1 MSTIAP
7 PGLAVASDGSSPLVI
22 GWRERVALPQLGI
35 ASLRAKID
43 TGARSS
49 SLHVDAQWRFAEGGA
64 PWVGFRI
71 HTGVRGAQVIEAQ
84 APVHDERE
92 VTDSGG
98 NRSRRLFLRT
108 PLELAGI
115 TREVE
120 INLTDRRGMLFPML
134 LGRTSLARAFVID
147 PARSFLH
154 GHGPAHGLAAHPH
167 VPGGVP

>member
-1 MSTIAP
+1 MVP
-7 PGLAVASDGSSPLVI
+7 RVVL
-22 GWRERVALPQLGI
+22 GWREWLALPALGI
-35 ASLRAKID
+35 VAIRAKVD

-49 SLHVDAQWRFAEGGA
+49 SLHVDAQWRFSEGGA

-71 HTGVRGAQVIEAQ
+71 NTGVRGVRGGQVIEAQ
-84 APVHDERE
+84 SPVHDERE

-108 PLELAGI
+108 PLQLAGV

-154 GHGPAHGLAAHPH
+154 GHGPGSVSRLH